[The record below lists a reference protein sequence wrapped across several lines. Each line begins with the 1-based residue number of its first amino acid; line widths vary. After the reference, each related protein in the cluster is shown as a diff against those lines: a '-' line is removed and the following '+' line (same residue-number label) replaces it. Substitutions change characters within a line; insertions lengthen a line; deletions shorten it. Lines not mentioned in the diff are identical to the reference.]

1 MQGALESAICRYASR
16 YRRDPGVY
24 VVPMV
29 ALFLDC
35 VAVLS
40 CTYGEIERNEGKVPT
55 EWYWCGIALHAER

>member
-1 MQGALESAICRYASR
+1 MRSVGM
-16 YRRDPGVY
+16 RRDIDAIQ
-24 VVPMV
+24 MFTLCRWF